1 MRIALRLE
9 IYKHFWNM
17 MSRRKTSWKR
27 KSNNI
32 RIKIKITNKKMMIKM
47 IMMMAMMMVTMM
59 MMRIKS
65 KQFN

>member
-1 MRIALRLE
+1 
-9 IYKHFWNM
+9 
-17 MSRRKTSWKR
+17 MSRRKTLWKR
-27 KSNNI
+27 KSNYI